1 MAMEWYLVDTSLRT
15 DLGLAALK
23 YKQQRDGGDHRH
35 QVVGGEVLLVPGKGV
50 QEVPR

>member
-1 MAMEWYLVDTSLRT
+1 MDTSLRT
-15 DLGLAALK
+15 DLTGLAALK